1 MALTE
6 QPAPTLKGYRVLQKL
21 GTAMNVGLCFLLA
34 KAAEMR
40 NAGRSAAAG
49 GWEENSGPPY
59 PLASASMNTVPCG
72 QGKCPRNEHTQI

>member
-6 QPAPTLKGYRVLQKL
+6 QPASTLKGYGVLQKL
-21 GTAMNVGLCFLLA
+21 RTAVNVRLCFLLA
-34 KAAEMR
+34 KAPEMR

-49 GWEENSGPPY
+49 GWEENSCPPY

-72 QGKCPRNEHTQI
+72 QGKCARNEHTRI